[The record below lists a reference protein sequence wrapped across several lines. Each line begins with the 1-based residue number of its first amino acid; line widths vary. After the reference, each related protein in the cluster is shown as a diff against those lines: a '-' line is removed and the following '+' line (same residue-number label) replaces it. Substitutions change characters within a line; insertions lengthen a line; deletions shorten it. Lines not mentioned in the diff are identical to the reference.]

1 MSDEVDTRISPTL
14 HPGIAGEIADY
25 DDDTRPLLG
34 ATETA
39 VSEAFEALKGI
50 HNAKA
55 AAATN
60 PTLNEWAQLI
70 EVDNYATKRM
80 DKVYAA

>member
-1 MSDEVDTRISPTL
+1 MADYFDMRISPTL

-39 VSEAFEALKGI
+39 VQRSL
-50 HNAKA
+50 
-55 AAATN
+55 
-60 PTLNEWAQLI
+60 
-70 EVDNYATKRM
+70 
-80 DKVYAA
+80 